1 MPEPVTADLGG
12 RTCLVTGGS
21 AGIGK
26 AMARELARMRARVVL
41 ACRSAERGEAAR
53 REIAAETANPEVEVM
68 LVDLSRQASIRE
80 FARTF
85 RGRHPALH
93 VLVNNAG
100 VWLQRRQESGEGIEM
115 TWATNVLAYF
125 LLTELLLPALEKA
138 PRARIVNVASE
149 LAGDLD
155 LGDVQFKARPYSGR
169 TAYAQS
175 KQADRMLTWA
185 LARRLPGAGV
195 TANAMHPGFVS
206 TELFS
211 KAGGLLGVAATFLA
225 KLQARRPEEGA
236 DTAVWLAASPDVEGR
251 SGAYWIDR
259 QERSCRFRDPAAEDA
274 LWRVSESMTRPRPV

>member
-100 VWLQRRQESGEGIEM
+100 VWLQRRQESVEGIEM

-138 PRARIVNVASE
+138 PPARIVNVASE

-155 LGDVQFKARPYSGR
+155 LGDVQFKTRPYAGR

-185 LARRLPGAGV
+185 LARRLPGRGV
-195 TANAMHPGFVS
+195 TANAMHPGFVN

-211 KAGGLLGVAATFLA
+211 KAGGLLGVAASFWA

-259 QERSCRFRDPAAEDA
+259 RERSCRFRDPAAEDA
-274 LWRVSESMTRPRPV
+274 LWKVSESMTRPRPV

>member
-1 MPEPVTADLGG
+1 MPQPVTADLSG
-12 RTCLVTGGS
+12 RTCLVTGGN

-26 AMARELARMRARVVL
+26 AIARELARMRARVIL
-41 ACRSAERGEAAR
+41 ACRSAERGEVAR
-53 REIAAETANPEVEVM
+53 REIAAVTSNPEVEVM

-155 LGDVQFKARPYSGR
+155 LGDVEFKTRPYGGR

-185 LARRLPGAGV
+185 LARRLPGSGV

-211 KAGGLLGVAATFLA
+211 KAGGLLGVAASFLA
-225 KLQARRPEEGA
+225 KLQARRPDEGA
-236 DTAVWLAASPDVEGR
+236 DTALWLAASPDVEGR

-259 QERSCRFRDPAAEDA
+259 QERACRFRDPAAEDA
-274 LWRVSESMTRPRPV
+274 LWELSESMTRPRPV